1 MTHYNPELF
10 AFYEWKK
17 QVMPDGLTIDKVWHM
32 ITDHYLTN
40 LRVISDL
47 FLNVEDKEY
56 NLYNVLNPEFYSYIK
71 YIAIEEGFSGFW
83 IQKKVGEYIEG
94 YYDDLVSDIKSMPFE
109 QGGDPTA
116 DNWISIADK

>member
-1 MTHYNPELF
+1 
-10 AFYEWKK
+10 
-17 QVMPDGLTIDKVWHM
+17 MPDGLTIDKVWHM

-71 YIAIEEGFSGFW
+71 YIAIEEGFSGF
-83 IQKKVGEYIEG
+83 
-94 YYDDLVSDIKSMPFE
+94 
-109 QGGDPTA
+109 
-116 DNWISIADK
+116 